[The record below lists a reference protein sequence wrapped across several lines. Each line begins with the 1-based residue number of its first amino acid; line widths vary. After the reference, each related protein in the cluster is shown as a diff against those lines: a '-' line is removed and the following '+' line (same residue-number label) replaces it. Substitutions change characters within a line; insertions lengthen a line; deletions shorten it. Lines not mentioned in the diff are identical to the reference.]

1 MKSFKLAYK
10 ITEPSSWRSK
20 DGIDIKSN
28 LADDELID
36 CQLAKSLI
44 ETLKTES
51 TILEP
56 DKLILAIAEAQKR
69 EIETSLS
76 EMDDM
81 AIQAKVHAD
90 KAHEILSTIVNE
102 SGEKYLEIEKKF
114 SETEAKFNT
123 KLTTT
128 ATKIKKSM
136 EELST
141 VEEKLNQINNF
152 SLEKL
157 TDVLKQLIKLVN
169 TDPELVKLVLEH
181 KKK

>member
-10 ITEPSSWRSK
+10 ITETSSWRDSN
-20 DGIDIKSN
+20 GIDIKSN
-28 LADDELID
+28 LADDELIE
-36 CQLAKSLI
+36 CQLAKSLV

-51 TILEP
+51 AVLEP

-69 EIETSLS
+69 EIETSLAN
-76 EMDDM
+76 MDEM

-90 KAHEILSTIVNE
+90 KAHEVLAAVALDAE
-102 SGEKYLEIEKKF
+102 EKYTALEKKF
-114 SETEAKFNT
+114 TETEAKFNT
-123 KLTTT
+123 KMTTT
-128 ATKIKKSM
+128 ATAIKKSM

-157 TDVLKQLIKLVN
+157 TDVLKQLIQLVN
-169 TDPELVKLVLEH
+169 TDPELVKLVLNH
-181 KKK
+181 KQK

>member
-1 MKSFKLAYK
+1 MKSFELTYK
-10 ITEPSSWRSK
+10 ITAPSSWRSQ

-44 ETLKTES
+44 ETLKTDS
-51 TILEP
+51 AILEP

-90 KAHEILSTIVNE
+90 KAHEILSATALE
-102 SGEKYLEIEKKF
+102 SEEKYLEIENRF
-114 SETEAKFNT
+114 SEIESRFNS
-123 KLTTT
+123 KLTIT

-152 SLEKL
+152 SLERL
-157 TDVLKQLIKLVN
+157 TDVLKQIIQLVN
-169 TDPELVKLVLEH
+169 TDPELVRLVLDH